1 MSAFTSPRRTNRLPP
16 SLMLES
22 LPTRAQPPIVWGR
35 KWTFADARSSD
46 ASCRLIQSADDGIL
60 GQSPPEDEEDDPSPE
75 EDEPSPDEDED
86 EDEDDP
92 SRDEAEEDDGDG
104 EDEDED
110 EDD

>member
-60 GQSPPEDEEDDPSPE
+60 GQSPPEDEEDDPSP
-75 EDEPSPDEDED
+75 D

-92 SRDEAEEDDGDG
+92 SADADEEDDADG
-104 EDEDED
+104 EDE